1 MAVDTST
8 FARLLLSG
16 AQQGIGLGQS
26 IDQQR
31 FQQQQFDANQQQQ
44 AFGNMMALQGLDMRR
59 QQLAWEAEDRTKQ
72 WQAEN
77 ERDAANQAVLKAMT
91 TADDATFQSAIPS
104 LLPVLNKAS
113 PDLQRGLLNK
123 QAYLQQY
130 QKEAAMLESLRSQG
144 GKLTAEQADK
154 YRERGHT
161 ITRDML
167 AKTAR
172 EEQDA
177 KDQQNIDAM
186 IVSAVSQ
193 GLVGEQ
199 DIPQLKRYATPQLLH
214 ADLTARSAIKQQ
226 QEKQLADQQAAI
238 QKQQQQQAAY
248 SNARSAAVKAGANP
262 TEVDARIAADQAGLS
277 LGDSPF
283 KQPMEDPKVF
293 ARKQIQDIDGELQFI
308 DEQLMQA
315 GVASRAKV
323 SDPVMVDPKK
333 AANGEADPGGWF
345 SSPKPATPEYQR
357 VQQLLKRRDQLIQAR
372 QETGAQVVGQPTQQQ
387 QVDGKALIQQFTAQN
402 GRKPSVQELADLLR
416 QRSQGMS
423 PQQSTPR

>member
-154 YRERGHT
+154 YRERGHM

-177 KDQQNIDAM
+177 KDRINIDAM
-186 IVSAVSQ
+186 ATNAVIQ
-193 GLVGEQ
+193 GLVTEREAQ
-199 DIPQLKRYATPQLLH
+199 YLKSYATPQALNW
-214 ADLTARSAIKQQ
+214 DLTARRVIKQQ

-277 LGDSPF
+277 LGENAFGSNESASAVRAALNQRISAAKTAWEMAQKDLEPF
-283 KQPMEDPKVF
+283 
-293 ARKQIQDIDGELQFI
+293 
-308 DEQLMQA
+308 
-315 GVASRAKV
+315 
-323 SDPVMVDPKK
+323 
-333 AANGEADPGGWF
+333 AAAVGADPLTGEPKEPGVTGSGTLDYFTFGLGNLQDENDKKLIATYQQKKKVADDARRNYEALNQQALSGG
-345 SSPKPATPEYQR
+345 AIGGDLT
-357 VQQLLKRRDQLIQAR
+357 QQKRARALELKNQGVPLEQAR
-372 QETGAQVVGQPTQQQ
+372 SILLQEFG
-387 QVDGKALIQQFTAQN
+387 
-402 GRKPSVQELADLLR
+402 E
-416 QRSQGMS
+416 
-423 PQQSTPR
+423 